1 MLLDLQTK
9 TLQNYTNILKQVKDL
24 LKQKNIFDSV
34 FNAVD
39 NNFDLTL
46 NLYFD
51 SDNNKNTVTKITVI
65 NKSFNPVIIVQ
76 TKTNNFKMYIDVVN
90 YFDYNIKSMFVPVA
104 KNTVLD
110 VDKNSQLVF
119 NTNNETYSIDS
130 GYSLDYYTKLQIY
143 ID

>member
-9 TLQNYTNILKQVKDL
+9 TLQNYVNILQQVKDL

-34 FNAVD
+34 FNAIN

-51 SDNNKNTVTKITVI
+51 VDKNENAVTKITVMC
-65 NKSFNPVIIVQ
+65 NSFNPVIIIQ
-76 TKTNNFKMYIDVVN
+76 TKTNNFKMYIDVIN
-90 YFDYNIKSMFVPVA
+90 YFDYNIKSMFVHVA

-110 VDKNSQLVF
+110 VDSHSQLVF
-119 NTNNETYSIDS
+119 STNNETYSID
-130 GYSLDYYTKLQIY
+130 YTNFLNKYNKLQIY

>member
-46 NLYFD
+46 NLCFD

>member
-9 TLQNYTNILKQVKDL
+9 TLQNYVNILQQVKDL

-34 FNAVD
+34 FNAIN

-51 SDNNKNTVTKITVI
+51 VDKNENAVTKITVMC
-65 NKSFNPVIIVQ
+65 NSFNPVIIIQ
-76 TKTNNFKMYIDVVN
+76 TKTNNFKMYIDIIN
-90 YFDYNIKSMFVPVA
+90 YFDYNIKSMFVHVA

-110 VDKNSQLVF
+110 VDSHSQLVF
-119 NTNNETYSIDS
+119 STNNETYSID
-130 GYSLDYYTKLQIY
+130 YTNFLNKYNKLQIY